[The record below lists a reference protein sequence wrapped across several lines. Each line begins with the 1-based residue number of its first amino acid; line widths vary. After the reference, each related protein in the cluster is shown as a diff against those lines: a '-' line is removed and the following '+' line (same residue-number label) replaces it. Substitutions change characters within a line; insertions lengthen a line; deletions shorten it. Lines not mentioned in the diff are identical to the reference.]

1 MTDPEIE
8 AQEKAGETTL
18 FRRMLPWAIV
28 LLVLAFIA
36 AWAITRANHFAT
48 PP

>member
-1 MTDPEIE
+1 MTDHEIE
-8 AQEKAGETTL
+8 AQERAGETTL

-28 LLVLAFIA
+28 LLILAVLA